1 MFTLIVLAALAQ
13 PPAAEVSPAVGLP
26 PVQGLASIDAKGK
39 LTLWRVT
46 PGCFGMAIQEVPL
59 APSEKRDKDEA
70 AATAKVT
77 NVMLTIVEVPSK
89 NVEAYTVDGKKV
101 AVDKL
106 AELLAKERAVLFSVD
121 GKKVDPFH
129 LQLYKEGTIVL
140 VPPANVWGMEFGQ
153 GGILA
158 IPADATPPPPEIKPP
173 PGGDR
178 LPPLRIPLPGDKGEI
193 RPKPPSPFF
202 NSLALVS
209 APASADGEKK
219 DDKADAPS
227 PSSVAG
233 ILAVRDKL
241 PRGSAPVVAEVEMKD
256 GMIEVGRQV
265 MRLVPRAEEVA
276 VPTADGRVQKVV
288 RTTTVQVVQIEK
300 QAVEAKTLKAFTVTK
315 DGKLEALD
323 AEKLPDRLKKPTTVL
338 LGDSADLDSHHLE
351 LIKPGTIY
359 LSIPPQPPVPLPESR
374 KPQ

>member
-1 MFTLIVLAALAQ
+1 M
-13 PPAAEVSPAVGLP
+13 EV
-26 PVQGLASIDAKGK
+26 
-39 LTLWRVT
+39 
-46 PGCFGMAIQEVPL
+46 
-59 APSEKRDKDEA
+59 
-70 AATAKVT
+70 
-77 NVMLTIVEVPSK
+77 
-89 NVEAYTVDGKKV
+89 
-101 AVDKL
+101 
-106 AELLAKERAVLFSVD
+106 
-121 GKKVDPFH
+121 
-129 LQLYKEGTIVL
+129 
-140 VPPANVWGMEFGQ
+140 GQ
-153 GGILA
+153 GGIFA
-158 IPADATPPPPEIKPP
+158 IPAAATPPPPEVKPP

-178 LPPLRIPLPGDKGEI
+178 PPPLGKPLPADKGEL
-193 RPKPPSPFF
+193 RPKPPSAFF
-202 NSLALVS
+202 TASAPVS
-209 APASADGEKK
+209 APAAADGEKK

-323 AEKLPDRLKKPTTVL
+323 AAKLPDLLKKPTTVL
-338 LGDSADLDSHHLE
+338 IGDSADLDPRHLA
-351 LIKPGTIY
+351 LITPGTIY
-359 LSIPPQPPVPLPESR
+359 LSIPPNRPPHSPLLPGSPEQPESPLAALPVFLQSRKRPIYPTGPFVYQRGGSPPVRRFLPDL
-374 KPQ
+374 PDFQ